1 VPDLAETAS
10 EKSGTASKNPKNAK
24 YMYSSLKPSIPEGKR
39 VQPVLREIENY
50 NIQIQL
56 IIPCSFLLLMKR
68 DVAMQMAGS
77 HLRGIPKYLHWHVM
91 RGSALGSTGQASA
104 SVHNG

>member
-1 VPDLAETAS
+1 MPDLP
-10 EKSGTASKNPKNAK
+10 KQPQKNPEQPPKIRKNAK
-24 YMYSSLKPSIPEGKR
+24 HMYSSLKPSIPEGKR